1 MVLRADNESFVGI
14 SIDGT
19 CLCATLRPYAGAV
32 HLLVAVDHHT
42 GLVLSQTRVDEKT
55 SGPSACS
62 RTWCSRRMLSYS
74 MRVSASKPSA
84 SKCSTCGIAGSEP
97 SVSQPPS
104 AASHENLYDY
114 SPNSALGFRTT
125 SPIVLGSVSFCGRF
139 FRRGYAVGDRRWC
152 LRFVGGRS
160 FGGGFSAR
168 LGSVEPGRGGF
179 IPV

>member
-14 SIDGT
+14 SIDRT

-62 RTWCSRRMLSYS
+62 RTWYSRRMLSYS
-74 MRVSASKPSA
+74 MRVSAST
-84 SKCSTCGIAGSEP
+84 CSTCGIAGSEP

-104 AASHENLYDY
+104 AASHDNLYDY

-125 SPIVLGSVSFCGRF
+125 SPIVLGSVSFWGRF

-160 FGGGFSAR
+160 FGGGFSGR
-168 LGSVEPGRGGF
+168 LGRVGPGRGGF